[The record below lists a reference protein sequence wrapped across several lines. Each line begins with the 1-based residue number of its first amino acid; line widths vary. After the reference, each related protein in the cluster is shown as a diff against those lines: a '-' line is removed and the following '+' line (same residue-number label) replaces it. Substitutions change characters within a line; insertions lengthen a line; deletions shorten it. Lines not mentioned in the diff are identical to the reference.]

1 MTQMTAVDDGGP
13 LREFFRLLILE
24 TGNVV
29 SIFCG
34 SEGKRVPAHNVLA
47 LQRNEYFFV
56 GKCIALS
63 ITYGGPGPHFFSKSI
78 ARYLCGESITSPELE
93 VPDYE
98 IREKIEKVSKV
109 QTTEQLRVLLD
120 SEELSFRFEFGF
132 SAPNR
137 ELNLEDKSDIV
148 KSLSFHYLVYANR
161 AELDQLMDGLQLMQ
175 QNSTLF
181 RPLLQLTTI
190 PLLTTSQ
197 MLKLFKPVW
206 SELGSNKREEKE
218 SIILN

>member
-1 MTQMTAVDDGGP
+1 MS
-13 LREFFRLLILE
+13 LL
-24 TGNVV
+24 
-29 SIFCG
+29 
-34 SEGKRVPAHNVLA
+34 
-47 LQRNEYFFV
+47 LQ
-56 GKCIALS
+56 
-63 ITYGGPGPHFFSKSI
+63 
-78 ARYLCGESITSPELE
+78 
-93 VPDYE
+93 
-98 IREKIEKVSKV
+98 VSKV